1 MFDGTHSKESWGFV
15 ESLYKE
21 YCDADPDFWRV
32 LEAWRTPVGVMR
44 DKDGNRFFYRA
55 PTMMGSGRD
64 NKAGGN
70 FIVNSFAMA
79 WLGAAAWRG
88 VSVIDRLH
96 GGNGRTLSLHV
107 TT

>member
-55 PTMMGSGRD
+55 PTMMVGNDHYRNLTPEKID
-64 NKAGGN
+64 QILADYKAKG
-70 FIVNSFAMA
+70 
-79 WLGAAAWRG
+79 
-88 VSVIDRLH
+88 
-96 GGNGRTLSLHV
+96 
-107 TT
+107 